1 MRTEKDQLGTCD
13 MPKDALYGIHSIR
26 AKHNFPDNARF
37 SIDWYKAVSIVKL
50 AYYLNYEKFAQAV
63 QGKFKAEDLPLK
75 LIEPEIVS
83 AMIRSADEMSKGKY
97 FEHFIVPAIQGG
109 AGTSINMNIN
119 EIIANTALLSL
130 GHNCGDYHIIDP
142 IEHAN
147 IYQSTNDVIPS
158 ALRIAV
164 MGLLE
169 QLEKCINDS
178 RAIFEK
184 LEKEHNFTLRLA
196 YTQMQAAVPTTFGKL
211 FSAYTEALWRDW
223 WRVSKCFERIKVVN
237 IGGSAA
243 GTGLTVPRYFIMEV
257 PNILKNITNLP
268 VTRSEN
274 LTDATS
280 NQDTL
285 VEVHAILKSHAV
297 NLEKIVSD
305 LRLLA
310 SDIGEKSINLPALQA
325 GSSIMPGKVNPV
337 VNEYVIEVSHIIYA
351 HDQLI
356 TGLTAMGCL
365 DLNAYLPTIGHYLL
379 RSLKLLI
386 TANETM
392 SNNLI
397 SKLTINEDESNEKVM
412 MSPTISTALLPHI
425 GYHKAAQLSNVM
437 VTKSVDIIEANREL
451 KIIEEHILLDLIKAE
466 NLNKLGFS
474 VSELISYKENG
485 KR

>member
-1 MRTEKDQLGTCD
+1 MRTEKDQIGTYD
-13 MPKDALYGIHSIR
+13 IPKEALYGIHSIR
-26 AKHNFPDNARF
+26 ARHNFPDNTGF
-37 SIDWYKAVSIVKL
+37 SIEWYKAVCTVKL

-63 QGKFKAEDLPLK
+63 QSKFKVEDLPLK

-83 AMIRSADEMSKGKY
+83 AMIRSADEMSQGKY

-109 AGTSINMNIN
+109 AGTSVNMNIN
-119 EIIANTALLSL
+119 EIIANSALLSL

-164 MGLLE
+164 MALLE
-169 QLEKCINDS
+169 QLEKSINDT
-178 RAIFEK
+178 RAIFER

-305 LRLLA
+305 LRLLS
-310 SDIGEKSINLPALQA
+310 SDIGEKSINLPTLQA

-337 VNEYVIEVSHIIYA
+337 VNEFVIEVSHIIYA

-365 DLNAYLPTIGHYLL
+365 DLNAYLPTIGHYLIS
-379 RSLKLLI
+379 SLKLLI
-386 TANETM
+386 AANETM

-397 SKLTINEDESNEKVM
+397 SKLTINEDESTEKVM

-425 GYHKAAQLSNVM
+425 GYHNATQLANFM
-437 VTKSVDIIEANREL
+437 VTNSCDIIDANRQL
-451 KIIEEHILLDLIKAE
+451 KIIDEHILVDLIKAE

-474 VSELISYKENG
+474 VSELISYKTNG

>member
-13 MPKDALYGIHSIR
+13 IPKDALYGIHSIR
-26 AKHNFPDNARF
+26 ARHNFPDNTRF
-37 SIDWYKAVSIVKL
+37 SIEWYKAVSTVKL

-63 QGKFKAEDLPLK
+63 QSKFKMEDLPLK

-83 AMIRSADEMSKGKY
+83 AMIRSADEMSQGKY

-109 AGTSINMNIN
+109 AGTSVNMNIN
-119 EIIANTALLSL
+119 EIIANSALLSL

-164 MGLLE
+164 MRLLE
-169 QLEKCINDS
+169 QLEKSINDS

-305 LRLLA
+305 LRLLS
-310 SDIGEKSINLPALQA
+310 SDIGEKSVNLPALQA

-337 VNEYVIEVSHIIYA
+337 VNEFVIEVSHIIYA

-365 DLNAYLPTIGHYLL
+365 DLNAYLPTIGHYLIS
-379 RSLKLLI
+379 SLKLLI
-386 TANETM
+386 AANETM

-397 SKLTINEDESNEKVM
+397 SKLTINEDESIEKVM

-425 GYHKAAQLSNVM
+425 GYHKAAQLSNFM
-437 VTKSVDIIEANREL
+437 ATNSVDIIDANRQL
-451 KIIEEHILLDLIKAE
+451 KIMEEHILVDLIKAE

-474 VSELISYKENG
+474 VSELTSYKTNG